1 MKRSALP
8 LLSHLTT
15 SPRNSFRNA
24 RAGPWLC
31 GTVTTRRPLSN
42 STLTAAAKARTVDSA
57 VTPELAHY
65 RNRSVRHLHRP
76 GEASPIQFKSC

>member
-1 MKRSALP
+1 
-8 LLSHLTT
+8 
-15 SPRNSFRNA
+15 
-24 RAGPWLC
+24 
-31 GTVTTRRPLSN
+31 
-42 STLTAAAKARTVDSA
+42 